1 MQAEALE
8 RELTTVDT
16 TATKPTFFNS
26 NRHVMEE
33 RGLLDLC
40 EKDETGNYDKKDQN
54 EEMLY
59 SGVERKIG

>member
-1 MQAEALE
+1 
-8 RELTTVDT
+8 
-16 TATKPTFFNS
+16 
-26 NRHVMEE
+26 
-33 RGLLDLC
+33 LC